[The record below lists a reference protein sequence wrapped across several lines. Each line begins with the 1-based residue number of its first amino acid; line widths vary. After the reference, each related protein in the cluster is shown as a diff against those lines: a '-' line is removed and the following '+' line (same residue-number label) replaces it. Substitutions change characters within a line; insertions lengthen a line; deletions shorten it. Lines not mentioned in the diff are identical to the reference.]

1 MTLGCRCLTVAV
13 QPLQKMSSLKLL
25 TLGLLAALIASC
37 SLVEAAT
44 NATSHDGNSPFLQ
57 MLFDKY
63 GKDGVISY
71 SGFELLLKK
80 VGIVVVSP
88 PGDDQKLSDLEHAQA
103 HSQHPAHG
111 HHSDAGE
118 KHVIDNHS
126 TGLHEHAHSEW
137 NETHTAGEAGASGEK
152 ERGSKEKG
160 GRDHENGA
168 DVADSVQGSQGQK
181 SRRTRSVGED
191 DHTKH
196 YLHAG
201 QLEKQV
207 SYCKISHLNNLV
219 DAFKINTYCSC
230 LSNTR
235 WDST

>member
-1 MTLGCRCLTVAV
+1 
-13 QPLQKMSSLKLL
+13 MSSLKLL